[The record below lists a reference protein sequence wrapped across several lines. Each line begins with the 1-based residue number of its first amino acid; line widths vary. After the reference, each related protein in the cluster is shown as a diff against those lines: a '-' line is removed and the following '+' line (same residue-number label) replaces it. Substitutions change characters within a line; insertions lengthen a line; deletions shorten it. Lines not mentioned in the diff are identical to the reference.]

1 MKGGRQREE
10 EERKI
15 RELEAAEKEKDDKK
29 RRQKNMDDV
38 ERIRRNYIQKVL
50 FNAYSSNRPGF

>member
-1 MKGGRQREE
+1 MREE
-10 EERKI
+10 ERRRREVEEQRER
-15 RELEAAEKEKDDKK
+15 EKEEQR

-50 FNAYSSNRPGF
+50 FNAYSSNQPGF

>member
-1 MKGGRQREE
+1 MKEGRQGE
-10 EERKI
+10 EERRI
-15 RELEAAEKEKDDKK
+15 REVEAAEREKEKQ